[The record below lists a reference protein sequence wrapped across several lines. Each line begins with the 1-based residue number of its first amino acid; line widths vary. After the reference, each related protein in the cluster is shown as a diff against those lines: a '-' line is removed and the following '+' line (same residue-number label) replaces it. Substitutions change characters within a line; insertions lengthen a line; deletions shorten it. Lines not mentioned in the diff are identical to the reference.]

1 MLTKYQNW
9 IYKLTY
15 IYLFKKSCLCTI
27 RSQII
32 LQKLVENRSSR
43 HIILDS

>member
-1 MLTKYQNW
+1 MLIKYQNW

-15 IYLFKKSCLCTI
+15 IYLLEKSCLCTI

-32 LQKLVENRSSR
+32 LQKLVENLSSR
-43 HIILDS
+43 HIISDS